1 MLYDFKRSL
10 LLLNRAQISVRG
22 RRSRESSQEG
32 NDAREDNGLNDNISR
47 SDRDVDLRHTHT
59 PPEHR

>member
-1 MLYDFKRSL
+1 M
-10 LLLNRAQISVRG
+10 RG

-32 NDAREDNGLNDNISR
+32 NDAREDNGLKDDISR
-47 SDRDVDLRHTHT
+47 SDRDVDLHHTHT